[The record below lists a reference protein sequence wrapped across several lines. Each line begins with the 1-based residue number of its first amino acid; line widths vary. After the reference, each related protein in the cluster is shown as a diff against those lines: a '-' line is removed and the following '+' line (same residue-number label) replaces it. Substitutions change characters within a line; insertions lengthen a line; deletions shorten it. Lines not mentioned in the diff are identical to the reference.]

1 MKTCFTCESKNLTSN
16 NIGPYCSLLCMQL
29 GETNIDSMNYICDF
43 HKPSNKEKD
52 ELIEESKFRKVN
64 K

>member
-1 MKTCFTCESKNLTSN
+1 
-16 NIGPYCSLLCMQL
+16 MQL

-43 HKPSNKEKD
+43 HEPSYKEKD
-52 ELIEESKFRKVN
+52 KLIEESKFRKVN